1 MSARGSPGLQSSA
14 PGVRGDKSC
23 QTRMRFRVP
32 HSLRF
37 PQRQPEPRQVAFQTG
52 RGANPTQGP
61 SGRISDY
68 FLGNF
73 KSSPICLSAPSGAWD
88 SGQDT
93 DLGEPW
99 APEAALLLG
108 RGALREVTFLF

>member
-1 MSARGSPGLQSSA
+1 
-14 PGVRGDKSC
+14 
-23 QTRMRFRVP
+23 MRFRVP

-73 KSSPICLSAPSGAWD
+73 KSSPICLSAPSGAWY